1 MDFVMEEE
9 GRPLAVF
16 ETYLELIKNSV
27 GSKMFQSVF
36 VRDGNGVIDVTDEGD
51 LSCANYVSSILSH
64 FRLIACPFY
73 TTVDK
78 TIADMRMSG
87 WVPSDVAVAG
97 AVVVWKGK
105 VCSDGLSHKHIGFCL
120 DETQAVSNCSAEKAP
135 LKHGI
140 HSLLDGKRERAVE
153 AFLVHP
159 KFKNR

>member
-1 MDFVMEEE
+1 MDFVIEEE

-16 ETYLELIKNSV
+16 ESYLEMIKNSV

-36 VRDGNGVIDVTDEGD
+36 VHDGDNVVDVTDKGD
-51 LSCANYVSSILSH
+51 LACANYVSSVLSH

-78 TIADMRMSG
+78 TLEDMILSG
-87 WVPSDVAVAG
+87 WVPCDAAVAG

-105 VCSDGLSHKHIGFCL
+105 ACSDGLSHKHIGFCL
-120 DETQAVSNCSAEKAP
+120 DETQAVSNCPVEKAP

-153 AFLVHP
+153 AFFVHLE
-159 KFKNR
+159 FKNR